1 MFFSFYLLFF
11 SACFATNN
19 VDVKTMF
26 NKAVNDEGKTIELL
40 TFLNKQNPGPTD
52 VNYAYL
58 GAAET
63 LMGKHAMNPIK
74 KLSWL
79 EKGLTKLNQS
89 VSYQSNNPIPR
100 YLRISVE
107 SQIPSFLNKSIHLNE
122 DKKVL
127 LEQLKLLAVK
137 KDCPALHDIGKS
149 VLSLKVYNISETAL
163 LQDLIKHCATR

>member
-1 MFFSFYLLFF
+1 MFSCFYLLFF
-11 SACFATNN
+11 SALLNTAN

-26 NKAVNDEGKTIELL
+26 NNAVNDEGKTIELL
-40 TFLNKQNPGPTD
+40 AFLNKQNPKPTD
-52 VNYAYL
+52 VNFAYL

-63 LMGKHAMNPIK
+63 LMGKHAINPLK

-107 SQIPSFLNKSIHLNE
+107 SQIPAFLNKSIHLNE
-122 DKKVL
+122 DKKIL

-137 KDCPALHDIGKS
+137 KDCSALRDIGNS
-149 VLSLKVYNISETAL
+149 VLSLKVYNISETVL
-163 LQDLIKHCATR
+163 LHDLIKFCTTR